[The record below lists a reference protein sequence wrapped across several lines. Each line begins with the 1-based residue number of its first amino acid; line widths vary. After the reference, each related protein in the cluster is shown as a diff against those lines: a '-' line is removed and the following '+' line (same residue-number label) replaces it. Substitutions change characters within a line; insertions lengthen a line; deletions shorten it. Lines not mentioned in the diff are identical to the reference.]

1 MHSRPSSQRNN
12 ANDIDDI
19 DLDLVLNPK
28 KKKSNYGVSA
38 NPDIDAL
45 EDLEND
51 NSASRRRQLNRGSP
65 LQKGS
70 GGGGG
75 KSGDGE
81 GVGGRYHQQ
90 RMDKAQQE
98 TWNRLFSKG
107 DGYGKK
113 GGKGMMKNGKG
124 KMDQQPKPEIAKT
137 AELTSGNISVHN
149 LSRELG
155 MKKVDVMAK
164 IKSVLG
170 VSVSEGSH
178 MICIF
183 TLICLC
189 AALSILLLV
198 CFFSVCFI
206 VV

>member
-12 ANDIDDI
+12 QGNDIDDI

-51 NSASRRRQLNRGSP
+51 NSSSRRRQFNRGSP

-70 GGGGG
+70 AGGG
-75 KSGDGE
+75 KSGGDVAE

-90 RMDKAQQE
+90 RMDKAQQD
-98 TWNRLFSKG
+98 TWNRLFTKG

-170 VSVSEGSH
+170 VSVSE
-178 MICIF
+178 
-183 TLICLC
+183 
-189 AALSILLLV
+189 A
-198 CFFSVCFI
+198 FI
-206 VV
+206 